1 MHNSV
6 GHGTAVPVL
15 WFNSFEWTDPN
26 LRLTIVRRFVG
37 AGLVPPDLCLLP
49 QHARGAISASA
60 LSASPRYK
68 TEADRQRTRDPRRSI
83 ADRYEDHEDYLV
95 RFTNALDKLIQ
106 QRWILPEDRTAMIER
121 GEQEWNLATAR

>member
-49 QHARGAISASA
+49 PTRSRELTSASA

-68 TEADRQRTRDPRRSI
+68 TEADRQRTRDLRRSI
-83 ADRYEDHEDYLV
+83 ADRYEDHEDYLGMID
-95 RFTNALDKLIQ
+95 F
-106 QRWILPEDRTAMIER
+106 RTHS
-121 GEQEWNLATAR
+121 TS